1 MTSSKS
7 KKAII
12 GCGGHARS
20 IVPILM
26 ELGYIIEGIYDDS
39 YEFELGK
46 ASILKEGSKAAIIAS
61 GTMVHEAL
69 KAHELLKQQDLSVN
83 VVNIHTI
90 KPLDKPTIL
99 KSVSKTRAVVT
110 VEEHQVIGGLGGSIA
125 ELLSEHYPI
134 PLIRVGMQDR
144 FGE

>member
-69 KAHELLKQQDLSVN
+69 KAHELLKEKKIQTAVASAKTEQEL
-83 VVNIHTI
+83 HT
-90 KPLDKPTIL
+90 KLVSIL
-99 KSVSKTRAVVT
+99 TEAT
-110 VEEHQVIGGLGGSIA
+110 N
-125 ELLSEHYPI
+125 
-134 PLIRVGMQDR
+134 
-144 FGE
+144 